1 MTENTQVFYY
11 SRKKIGQYLL
21 FNVGLM
27 ALALLFTWSVYPD
40 YEFIYFFALI
50 TCSLSVISCILVYL
64 NHLPVAEISKD
75 GIKIDNNQIV
85 AWKQIKSVKK
95 EKYSRIGKKYFLK
108 IESNVPQDYKM
119 SCMQRLAKHSK
130 FGAFS
135 IPLYAMD
142 DNDAKR
148 IEKII
153 KDYTAGKSTAK
164 TESKSKKT
172 KTALKTPK
180 KAKASAVKKNKTAKK
195 GTSKKGA

>member
-50 TCSLSVISCILVYL
+50 TCSLSVISCSLVYL
-64 NHLPVAEISKD
+64 NHLPVAEISKN
-75 GIKIDNNQIV
+75 GIKIDNNQII
-85 AWKQIKSVKK
+85 AWKQIKSIKK
-95 EKYSRIGKKYFLK
+95 EKYSHIGKKYFLK

-153 KDYTAGKSTAK
+153 KDYTAGKSTTK
-164 TESKSKKT
+164 TESKPKKT

-180 KAKASAVKKNKTAKK
+180 KAKASTVKKNKITKK